1 MFSLKLEERFGAIEK
16 IVEWD
21 IGFVRDVVSEL
32 IEMGCSEPDVYPL
45 SKTMVKL
52 EWKYLKAE
60 CIISN
65 TCALVGEKR
74 LPLDSQV
81 SKEVFLLVRS
91 SVRSLFTSVE

>member
-1 MFSLKLEERFGAIEK
+1 MFSRKLEERFDAIEK
-16 IVEWD
+16 IIELD
-21 IGFVRDVVSEL
+21 IGFARDVVSNL

-52 EWKYLKAE
+52 EWKYLKIE

-65 TCALVGEKR
+65 TYVIIGEKR
-74 LPLDSQV
+74 LPLESQV

-91 SVRSLFTSVE
+91 SVRSLFNFD